1 MSELWQQHLQQQGAQ
16 FDNGRVIG
24 YSKQT
29 NNSAP
34 PAERDAT
41 LQLVDLS
48 HFGLIR
54 ATGIDAASFLHNQ
67 LTNDVNNL
75 AEGHAQW
82 NGWCAVKG
90 RLLMTC
96 ALWKSGDSYWL
107 MMPRALV
114 GGTIKR
120 LRMFVLRSK
129 VVLDDMSDELV
140 RFACV
145 GLANTATAVT
155 SPMTVSASNGAMT
168 LQLDSAATVYIAT
181 ATDAISYWNSK
192 TATAHPTPASAWDLH
207 QIRQGVLTV
216 LPETVEAFVPQMANF
231 ELAGGVS
238 FKKGCYPGQEIVAR
252 TQYRG
257 ILKRR
262 MVRVAISNS
271 PPIAAIALGD
281 KLYSPEFGDQA
292 CGEVANFAPTESG
305 DIEALVVAQVA
316 SIQGGN
322 LRILAVDGLLASV
335 LTLPYEIPQLLAAVE

>member
-1 MSELWQQHLQQQGAQ
+1 MSEQWQQHLQQQGAQ
-16 FDNGRVIG
+16 FDSGRVSG
-24 YSKQT
+24 YAGQT
-29 NNSAP
+29 ANNS
-34 PAERDAT
+34 D
-41 LQLVDLS
+41 QKLVDLS

-54 ATGIDAASFLHNQ
+54 ATGVDAASFLHNQ

-75 AEGHAQW
+75 PNGHAQW

-96 ALWKSGDSYWL
+96 VLWKIDDAYWL

-114 GGTIKR
+114 GSTIKR

-129 VVLDDMSDELV
+129 VVLDDVSDELV
-140 RFACV
+140 RV
-145 GLANTATAVT
+145 GQLGAAQTAAQTMTATQSDGT
-155 SPMTVSASNGAMT
+155 IL
-168 LQLDSAATVYIAT
+168 LQLDNAATVRIAP
-181 ATDAISYWNSK
+181 AAQAIEHWNNSSSTK
-192 TATAHPTPASAWDLH
+192 APANTWDLH

-262 MVRVAISNS
+262 MVRVSVATTK
-271 PPIAAIALGD
+271 IALGD
-281 KLYSPEFGDQA
+281 RFYSPEFGDQA
-292 CGEVANFAPTESG
+292 CGEVANFAVTDDG
-305 DIEALVVAQVA
+305 GVEALVVAQVE
-316 SIQGGN
+316 SIKGAKMRMG
-322 LRILAVDGLLASV
+322 AVDGLLAGV
-335 LTLPYEIPQLLAAVE
+335 LTLPYEIPQLMVIAE

>member
-1 MSELWQQHLQQQGAQ
+1 MSEQWQQHLQQQGAQ
-16 FDNGRVIG
+16 FDIGRVSG
-24 YSKQT
+24 YAGQT
-29 NNSAP
+29 ANNS
-34 PAERDAT
+34 EKK
-41 LQLVDLS
+41 LVDLS

-54 ATGIDAASFLHNQ
+54 ATGVDAASFLHNQ

-75 AEGHAQW
+75 GNGHAQW

-96 ALWKSGDSYWL
+96 VLWKIDDAYWL

-114 GGTIKR
+114 GSTIKR

-129 VVLDDMSDELV
+129 VVVDDVSDELV
-140 RFACV
+140 RV
-145 GLANTATAVT
+145 GHLSAPNASAL
-155 SPMTVSASNGAMT
+155 PMTVLSANNSMTIQLDNGAIVVIAPAT
-168 LQLDSAATVYIAT
+168 EAIAYWNNAAATKA
-181 ATDAISYWNSK
+181 
-192 TATAHPTPASAWDLH
+192 PAAAWDLH

-262 MVRVAISNS
+262 MVRVSVATTT
-271 PPIAAIALGD
+271 IALGD
-281 KLYSPEFGDQA
+281 KFYSPEFSDQA
-292 CGEVANFAPTESG
+292 CGEVANFALTNDG
-305 DIEALVVAQVA
+305 GVEALVVAQVE
-316 SIQGGN
+316 SIKGARMRLG
-322 LRILAVDGLLASV
+322 AVDGLLAGV
-335 LTLPYEIPQLLAAVE
+335 LTLPYEIPQLVAAALPAVD

>member
-1 MSELWQQHLQQQGAQ
+1 MSEQWQQHLQQQGAQ
-16 FDNGRVIG
+16 FDNGRVVG
-24 YSKQT
+24 FNGVGSLGGF
-29 NNSAP
+29 NSP
-34 PAERDAT
+34 KNDST

-54 ATGIDAASFLHNQ
+54 ATGVDAASFLHNQ

-96 ALWKSGDSYWL
+96 VLWKIGDAYWL

-120 LRMFVLRSK
+120 LRMFVLRAK
-129 VVLDDMSDELV
+129 VVLDDVSDELV
-140 RFACV
+140 RV
-145 GLANTATAVT
+145 GCIGSVDLAAAR
-155 SPMTVSASNGAMT
+155 SPMTVTSNNGAMM
-168 LQLDSAATVYIAT
+168 LKPDSAATVYIAP
-181 ATDAISYWNSK
+181 ATEAISYWNGKS
-192 TATAHPTPASAWDLH
+192 ATAKPAPASAWDLH

-262 MVRVAISNS
+262 MVRVAI
-271 PPIAAIALGD
+271 ATTEMALGD

-292 CGEVANFAPTESG
+292 CGEVANFAALETG
-305 DIEALVVAQVA
+305 GVEALVVAQVE
-316 SIQGGN
+316 SIKGGN
-322 LRILAVDGLLASV
+322 MRFKAVDGLLAKV
-335 LTLPYEIPQLLAAVE
+335 LALPYEVPQLLAVVA